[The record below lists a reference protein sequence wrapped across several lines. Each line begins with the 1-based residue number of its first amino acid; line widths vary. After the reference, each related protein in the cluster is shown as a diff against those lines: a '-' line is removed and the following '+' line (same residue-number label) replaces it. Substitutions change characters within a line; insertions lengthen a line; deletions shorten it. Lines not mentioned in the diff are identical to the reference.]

1 MGSTNWDMKCSP
13 GAIPGILGLLFP
25 RAMVR
30 FGCSG
35 APISENRYCK
45 DRAAGLPPWHC
56 SIPIARARESTMSQG
71 AEHSSGA
78 DSGEV
83 DPKLLALLRC
93 PCPQHQPLQQRP
105 DGLACSGCER
115 VFPVV
120 DGIPV
125 ILPEPEDPS
134 AD

>member
-1 MGSTNWDMKCSP
+1 
-13 GAIPGILGLLFP
+13 
-25 RAMVR
+25 
-30 FGCSG
+30 
-35 APISENRYCK
+35 
-45 DRAAGLPPWHC
+45 
-56 SIPIARARESTMSQG
+56 MSQG
-71 AEHSSGA
+71 AEQASDA

-83 DPKLLALLRC
+83 DPMLLALLRC

-115 VFPVV
+115 FFPVV